1 MADVSLFMLT
11 ERLLNSFSAMSRKNE
26 DVGNHVVST
35 FSSKPVTELSRKAE
49 DEVNHLTSDRTTL
62 NNSTLRQK
70 SKLVQT
76 MHNSSQFETNVN
88 STTVSGGVPN
98 ETNKTLQ
105 LVPSYNNLTRKS
117 FLVKDYDTPQ
127 TLGRGEIFLKK
138 LRTRI
143 DSMSLDK
150 VG

>member
-1 MADVSLFMLT
+1 MYLFMLT
-11 ERLLNSFSAMSRKNE
+11 ERLLNSFPAMSRKTE
-26 DVGNHVVST
+26 DVGSRVVST

-49 DEVNHLTSDRTTL
+49 DEVNNLTSDRATL

-76 MHNSSQFETNVN
+76 MHNSSQFETNAN
-88 STTVSGGVPN
+88 TTAVGGVPN